1 MAKQIAE
8 ELAKKQKEISVAE
21 FFEKNKHIL
30 GFDSP
35 TRAVLTT
42 VKEGL
47 DNAIDACEDANIL
60 PDIYIELR
68 KNEKVK
74 DEYVYIIEDNGPGI
88 VKKQISL
95 VFGRL
100 LYGSRFHAIRQSRGQ
115 QGIGISAV
123 VMYGQLTTGRPTR
136 IVSKIGKDEPAYQI
150 DLILDTKKNMPEVLR
165 EDVILWE
172 KEHGTRVEIPFRG
185 RYIREKKQSVFEY
198 LKATSIVN
206 PHSRITFVE
215 SDGTKT
221 IFDRVT
227 DKMPKPAV
235 EIKPHPDGTELGT
248 ILKMAKETEAT
259 KMTSFLTNEFSRVS
273 LNTAKEICNKA
284 NIDESKKPREL
295 GLEEAVNILNAFK
308 EVKIMSPPT
317 DCLSPIGET
326 LIKKGLKKETKCDF
340 IITYTRPPAVY
351 SGNPFQVEAGL
362 MYGGDSPKEES
373 AEILRFANRVPLLYQ
388 QGGCAITHAVEQIDW
403 RRYGLEQKGGRGIP
417 TGPVKILAH
426 IASTKVPFTSESK
439 EAVADIPVI
448 VDEVEKAIRECARKM
463 HAHIRKKERL
473 DKLKE
478 KEMLIQKIL
487 PQIAE
492 KSAKILNKPVLSV
505 ERIVAKI
512 MDSMIIT
519 EGIQYDNEKRI
530 HKVALE
536 ITNYT
541 NTGKNFDIYAIIPSD
556 AILQNVSPKPGS
568 VENHTIIW
576 NIKKIASLEKR
587 ECKFELVGLD
597 KEDYEES
604 ELYVKNIDPEI
615 VHGAEPWDPEAY
627 EEKRKLKIEEKAE
640 EEEKEE
646 KLEEETG
653 ELEKFCKRNNS
664 D

>member
-1 MAKQIAE
+1 MAEPIAK

-42 VKEGL
+42 IKEGL

-60 PDIYIELR
+60 PDIYVELR

-74 DEYVYIIEDNGPGI
+74 DEYLYIVEDNGPGI
-88 VKKQISL
+88 VKKQIPH

-123 VMYGQLTTGRPTR
+123 VMYGQLTTGRPTQ
-136 IVSKIGKDEPAYQI
+136 IISKIGKDEPAYQI

-185 RYIREKKQSVFEY
+185 RYVREKKQSVFEY
-198 LKATSIVN
+198 LKSTSIVN
-206 PHSRITFVE
+206 PHAKITFVE
-215 SDGTKT
+215 PDGTKT
-221 IFDRVT
+221 IFDKVT
-227 DKMPKPAV
+227 DKMPKSTV

-248 ILKMAKETEAT
+248 LLKMAKATDAT
-259 KMTSFLTNEFSRVS
+259 KITSFLTNEFSRVS
-273 LNTAKEICNKA
+273 VNTAREICSKA
-284 NIDESKKPREL
+284 SIDEFKKPREL
-295 GLEEAVNILNAFK
+295 SLEEAVNILNAFK

-317 DCLSPIGET
+317 DCLSPIGES

-340 IITYTRPPAVY
+340 IITQTRPPAVY
-351 SGNPFQVEAGL
+351 SGNPFQVESGL
-362 MYGGDSPKEES
+362 MYGGDLPKEES
-373 AEILRFANRVPLLYQ
+373 VEILRFANRVPLLYQ
-388 QGGCAITHAVEQIDW
+388 QGGCAITHAIEQIDW
-403 RRYGLEQKGGRGIP
+403 RRYGLEQKGGKGIP
-417 TGPVKILAH
+417 VGPAIILAH

-439 EAVADIPVI
+439 EAVADIPII

-463 HAHIRKKERL
+463 YAHIRKRE
-473 DKLKE
+473 KLNKLRE

-492 KSAKILNKPVLSV
+492 KSAKILNKTVLPV

-519 EGIQYDNEKRI
+519 ENIQYDGEKRI
-530 HKVALE
+530 HRVALE

-541 NTGKNFDIYAIIPSD
+541 NSGKNFDVYAIIPSD
-556 AILQNVSPKPGS
+556 AILQSVYPKPGS

-587 ECKFELVGLD
+587 EYKFELVGLD

-627 EEKRKLKIEEKAE
+627 EEKRKLKIEER

-653 ELEKFCKRNNS
+653 ALEKFCKKSNNDS
-664 D
+664 